1 MGHNQQPSR
10 LRFGLETKVTVSTRQ
25 LVSAISG
32 LVLFAGVIFT
42 INSNEAPLDDV
53 FFSLDVNTEIT
64 VCDEA
69 GTFTIEYVNGHVEPL
84 TNQALTLAFPEGIS
98 YVTASLTDTSGY
110 NVIED
115 DISDLSR
122 PVFAI
127 DNLEPG
133 GMLSFTVKYSAS
145 SEARDFILSGKTP
158 RNYLKLSSTQGVAI
172 DSTDAYNVLYPSLSI
187 LSVNPT
193 SQLIHTNDTTTRS
206 FNITNGG
213 YGRISSFYLT
223 DLHGDGINWIASN
236 VGQLNAS
243 GDTLWLRDG
252 DFASIGN
259 GDNYLDSYETIG
271 IVQSFVGSG
280 CNDATVS
287 SVLNTHWACSGEWVV
302 GTSTNAHI
310 TVNLKLPNLSLSHSQ
325 SLASCFDSST
335 QNSQSISL
343 NNTGQGTAYQVDL
356 TLFKSAGSGY
366 EEDIFSK
373 IDPNSITYQ
382 WGDNGSPQS
391 ISPIETSTT
400 QSSGDYACLGSN
412 PIGKVQLDLPDIPA
426 GEKLVVKFYTEAC
439 CINICQNQRNS
450 GWRYTVDYN
459 DACEQN
465 PTTSTKTGQSP
476 LDANLS
482 VFTESP
488 SDIRDGQ
495 TERFHYTVSS
505 HTNEYPKGPG
515 ARYEVVFTIP
525 QGLKWREDPADLEWH
540 SGLNTWNPV
549 FIQYDSISRQLSAAY
564 EFDAPFQLP
573 KSELFI
579 DLSGE
584 CYAGAVTDHIDLGL
598 DINFIA
604 DTSCSQNCSMP
615 ILCSQTVSVHLHCP
629 GACSEGL
636 AFKSYEIDRISF
648 GQPDNDQDGKADSN
662 GSLAMSSIK
671 TNRAMVGDSLRGS
684 FFGTVHT
691 SSSFPAWAYGYAS
704 STIEMGSNL
713 SVYKASIR
721 VYDASAG
728 TYLNC
733 DEVAYSSTL
742 DGNDQTFNYDFSPA
756 FLGGCNMSGFSFG
769 EGDSLWL
776 DTYYKVT
783 GNIGAKV
790 QEVAADNRF
799 YVSDIVNPTAEKDKY
814 ECDNYG
820 DKFTLIG
827 YEFKNEWK
835 NNNTVNQCSKWISQ
849 SFYLG
854 IGDCC
859 SNYAGGN
866 LFPYEYRSWGFV
878 DQAKVIVP
886 DNYDILAV
894 RLKQT
899 RTKFTNG
906 TTTQTINDISI
917 DSTSN
922 DTLYFDLSQYYEG
935 AGGSMLYSDD
945 GFNGKL
951 EIKLAPTCAVPSNTW
966 ENMPWWFKFQTRE
979 ILGGEKTQ
987 WYDCNA
993 DRVRF
998 LPATLALSS
1007 PAPTID
1013 GLTPKASWTLKVKN
1027 NTSNTDSDNAWIHIQ
1042 PASNDITILNVI
1054 DIDSGDTLSLS
1065 GDVYPVGQIKRSKT
1079 RQFQIDAIYGNCS
1092 PDYITVFSGYECAGY
1107 PERFAD
1113 FTCPYSQME
1122 LHVEPKTAELQMRV
1136 SGITG
1141 GDICGSEAN
1150 VSVEMASVQQAHVDS
1165 LYLVVSLPAS
1175 GSITP
1180 KSGGATYRYPHTVD
1194 SVILNDPVLTDHAF
1208 RYNSWELS
1216 EDIEREGLP
1225 GILQTDKNRIRF
1237 RFDFDIGTNYSPG
1250 EYIKLSAYSK
1260 RPCGD
1265 DLPLIQLKYDPSIRF
1280 ERTVSTGLDA
1290 DERNTWG
1297 AAWGDY
1303 DGDGYEDILI
1313 TEYAHWWASYLFHNN
1328 GDGTFSKVS
1337 APPITSDK
1345 GSNVGATWG
1354 DYDNDG
1360 DLDLF
1365 IANNVRAENHLYRNE
1380 GNGNFSPVNAGEVT
1394 SYNGYCHSAAWV
1406 DYDNDGFLDLFVA
1419 DYMPTRFNQLYHNE
1433 GDGTFTTAETSPIML
1448 EAKST
1453 MSASWG
1459 DYDND
1464 GLVDLF
1470 VPNTQDDNNSLY
1482 HNDGNGKFTKIT
1494 TGDIVTDGGNSLGAS
1509 WGDVDNDGDL
1519 DLYVT
1524 NASNQANFFYI
1535 NNGDGTFTR
1544 NTTSLIATETGHSF
1558 GSTWGDI
1565 DNDGDLDLFVTQDND
1580 NQNRMYVNM
1589 GNYEFVIQ
1597 NQLILNED
1605 SENSAATALADYD
1618 NDGDLDIFVANN
1630 NYQVNTLYKN
1640 KRGQCNS
1647 WKCLKLVGNNS
1658 NRSAIGA
1665 KVRVKANI
1673 YGQDIWQM
1681 REISGQTGGVSAQ
1694 NTLKVYF
1701 GLGDATQIDSMII
1714 EWPSSYIQYKTA
1726 QSVSDCETIIEP
1738 DGQLISGVTFVDE
1751 NTNCEYDEGE
1761 QLLPNIM
1768 LEILPDGKFI
1778 TTNEQ
1783 GRFEFYRGA
1792 GDYTIRQVDN
1802 NNWSHPCYQ
1811 EIDVVITEEENNSQ
1825 IGNTQLTGQSSN
1837 SSIIMPNQ
1845 PGCDYP
1851 DLNLNLSSTVLR
1863 LGFRNTYAISY
1874 YNNGSEAAYDVD
1886 LRVVFD
1892 NDIVPLSAD
1901 LPWDIV
1907 EAHDSTTSYI
1917 WQIDSILPYKGNTI
1931 MLIDSVSVNGTIGDM
1946 TKTLGYFEGS
1956 NNDCDPTDN
1965 TVQDFNEIVGAID
1978 PNDIL
1983 VYPEGS
1989 ILATDTL
1996 TYKIRF
2002 QNIGTAPAQNVLVL
2016 DTLSPYLDPSTLEIL
2031 AHSHDYKM
2039 VLDEHGVIH
2048 FKFDYIFL
2056 PDSNSNEPESHGFI
2070 QYKITPKAST
2080 PRGTKILNRAAIR
2093 FDFSEWLITNT
2104 VSNTIENVRELATE
2118 NQLKVLVSPNP
2129 VEEVATLRLVSKTDP
2144 SVWVMID
2151 SYKIYSSNGVQVSQV
2166 ESIEQAE
2173 VQITRGNWAPGV
2185 YIIQLRDEN
2194 GFEHSG
2200 KFVLK

>member
-1 MGHNQQPSR
+1 
-10 LRFGLETKVTVSTRQ
+10 
-25 LVSAISG
+25 
-32 LVLFAGVIFT
+32 
-42 INSNEAPLDDV
+42 
-53 FFSLDVNTEIT
+53 
-64 VCDEA
+64 
-69 GTFTIEYVNGHVEPL
+69 
-84 TNQALTLAFPEGIS
+84 
-98 YVTASLTDTSGY
+98 
-110 NVIED
+110 
-115 DISDLSR
+115 
-122 PVFAI
+122 
-127 DNLEPG
+127 
-133 GMLSFTVKYSAS
+133 
-145 SEARDFILSGKTP
+145 
-158 RNYLKLSSTQGVAI
+158 
-172 DSTDAYNVLYPSLSI
+172 
-187 LSVNPT
+187 
-193 SQLIHTNDTTTRS
+193 
-206 FNITNGG
+206 
-213 YGRISSFYLT
+213 
-223 DLHGDGINWIASN
+223 
-236 VGQLNAS
+236 
-243 GDTLWLRDG
+243 
-252 DFASIGN
+252 
-259 GDNYLDSYETIG
+259 
-271 IVQSFVGSG
+271 
-280 CNDATVS
+280 
-287 SVLNTHWACSGEWVV
+287 
-302 GTSTNAHI
+302 
-310 TVNLKLPNLSLSHSQ
+310 
-325 SLASCFDSST
+325 
-335 QNSQSISL
+335 
-343 NNTGQGTAYQVDL
+343 
-356 TLFKSAGSGY
+356 
-366 EEDIFSK
+366 
-373 IDPNSITYQ
+373 
-382 WGDNGSPQS
+382 
-391 ISPIETSTT
+391 
-400 QSSGDYACLGSN
+400 
-412 PIGKVQLDLPDIPA
+412 
-426 GEKLVVKFYTEAC
+426 
-439 CINICQNQRNS
+439 
-450 GWRYTVDYN
+450 
-459 DACEQN
+459 
-465 PTTSTKTGQSP
+465 
-476 LDANLS
+476 
-482 VFTESP
+482 
-488 SDIRDGQ
+488 
-495 TERFHYTVSS
+495 
-505 HTNEYPKGPG
+505 
-515 ARYEVVFTIP
+515 
-525 QGLKWREDPADLEWH
+525 
-540 SGLNTWNPV
+540 
-549 FIQYDSISRQLSAAY
+549 
-564 EFDAPFQLP
+564 
-573 KSELFI
+573 
-579 DLSGE
+579 
-584 CYAGAVTDHIDLGL
+584 
-598 DINFIA
+598 
-604 DTSCSQNCSMP
+604 
-615 ILCSQTVSVHLHCP
+615 
-629 GACSEGL
+629 
-636 AFKSYEIDRISF
+636 
-648 GQPDNDQDGKADSN
+648 
-662 GSLAMSSIK
+662 
-671 TNRAMVGDSLRGS
+671 
-684 FFGTVHT
+684 
-691 SSSFPAWAYGYAS
+691 
-704 STIEMGSNL
+704 
-713 SVYKASIR
+713 
-721 VYDASAG
+721 
-728 TYLNC
+728 
-733 DEVAYSSTL
+733 
-742 DGNDQTFNYDFSPA
+742 
-756 FLGGCNMSGFSFG
+756 
-769 EGDSLWL
+769 
-776 DTYYKVT
+776 
-783 GNIGAKV
+783 
-790 QEVAADNRF
+790 
-799 YVSDIVNPTAEKDKY
+799 
-814 ECDNYG
+814 
-820 DKFTLIG
+820 
-827 YEFKNEWK
+827 
-835 NNNTVNQCSKWISQ
+835 
-849 SFYLG
+849 
-854 IGDCC
+854 
-859 SNYAGGN
+859 
-866 LFPYEYRSWGFV
+866 
-878 DQAKVIVP
+878 
-886 DNYDILAV
+886 
-894 RLKQT
+894 
-899 RTKFTNG
+899 
-906 TTTQTINDISI
+906 
-917 DSTSN
+917 
-922 DTLYFDLSQYYEG
+922 
-935 AGGSMLYSDD
+935 MLYSDD

-966 ENMPWWFKFQTRE
+966 EDMPWWFKFQTTN
-979 ILGGEKTQ
+979 ILGGEKTE

-1013 GLTPKASWTLKVKN
+1013 GLTPMASWTLNVKN

-1042 PASNDITILNVI
+1042 AASNDISIINVI

-1107 PERFAD
+1107 PERFSD
-1113 FTCPYSQME
+1113 FSCPYSQME

-1194 SVILNDPVLTDHAF
+1194 SIVLSDPVLTNNSF

-1216 EDIEREGLP
+1216 EAIEAEGLP
-1225 GILQTDKNRIRF
+1225 GILETDKNRIRF

-1250 EYIKLSAYSK
+1250 EYIQLSAYSK

-1265 DLPLIQLKYDPSIRF
+1265 ELPLIQLKYDPSIRF
-1280 ERTVSTGLDA
+1280 ERTASTGLDA
-1290 DERNTWG
+1290 DERNSWG

-1303 DGDGYEDILI
+1303 DGDGYEDILV

-1365 IANNVRAENHLYRNE
+1365 IANNVRAENHLYQNN
-1380 GNGNFSPVNAGEVT
+1380 GNGSFSAVNAGEVT
-1394 SYNGYCHSAAWV
+1394 TYNGYCHSASWV

-1419 DYMPTRFNQLYHNE
+1419 DFMPTRFNQLYHNE
-1433 GDGTFTTAETSPIML
+1433 GDGTFTTAETTPIML

-1482 HNDGNGKFTKIT
+1482 HNDGNGMFTKIT

-1524 NASNQANFFYI
+1524 NASNQPNFFYI
-1535 NNGDGTFTR
+1535 NNGNGTFTR

-1580 NQNRMYVNM
+1580 NQNRMYVNL
-1589 GNYEFVIQ
+1589 GNYEFVVQ

-1647 WKCLKLVGNNS
+1647 WKCLTLVGSNS

-1673 YGQDIWQM
+1673 YGQDVWQM

-1714 EWPSSYIQYKTA
+1714 EWPSSFLQYKTA
-1726 QSVSDCETIIEP
+1726 QSVSDCETITEP
-1738 DGQLISGVTFVDE
+1738 DGQMISGVTFVDE

-1768 LEILPDGKFI
+1768 LEILPDGKYI
-1778 TTNEQ
+1778 TTDAQ

-1825 IGNTQLTGQSSN
+1825 IGNTQLTGQSST

-1851 DLNLNLSSTVLR
+1851 DLNLTLSSTVLR

-1874 YNNGSEAAYDVD
+1874 YNNGSKAAYNVD

-1931 MLIDSVSVNGTIGDM
+1931 MLLDSVSVNATIGDM
-1946 TKTLGYFEGS
+1946 TKTLGYFDGS
-1956 NNDCDPTDN
+1956 NDDCDPTDN
-1965 TVQDFNEIVGAID
+1965 SLQDFNEIVGAID

-1989 ILATDTL
+1989 IKATDTL

-2016 DTLSPYLDPSTLEIL
+2016 DTLSPHLDPSTLEIL
-2031 AHSHDYKM
+2031 AHSHDYNM

-2048 FKFDYIFL
+2048 FKFNYIFL
-2056 PDSNSNEPESHGFI
+2056 PDSNSNEPKSHGFI

-2093 FDFSEWLITNT
+2093 FD
-2104 VSNTIENVRELATE
+2104 
-2118 NQLKVLVSPNP
+2118 
-2129 VEEVATLRLVSKTDP
+2129 
-2144 SVWVMID
+2144 
-2151 SYKIYSSNGVQVSQV
+2151 
-2166 ESIEQAE
+2166 
-2173 VQITRGNWAPGV
+2173 
-2185 YIIQLRDEN
+2185 
-2194 GFEHSG
+2194 
-2200 KFVLK
+2200 